1 MQNSYI
7 NDEFKHPILLPK
19 RGKISDL
26 SINPYNNKV
35 SHGGCRFTTNKIR
48 RVGYWITEANSAAKK
63 VIFSCIDCGRL
74 RGRLQKQKMA
84 KLHACRLKET
94 ARFSHCGVD
103 MFGLLMV
110 KQRKSTA
117 KWHGALF
124 TCMSSPHKSYLFLG
138 YRFMRLVAQWGNVR
152 SLYSDNRNNLTKL
165 KKETEELIGDG
176 WQEN

>member
-35 SHGGCRFTTNKIR
+35 SHGGCWFTTNKVR

-117 KWHGALF
+117 K
-124 TCMSSPHKSYLFLG
+124 
-138 YRFMRLVAQWGNVR
+138 
-152 SLYSDNRNNLTKL
+152 
-165 KKETEELIGDG
+165 
-176 WQEN
+176 